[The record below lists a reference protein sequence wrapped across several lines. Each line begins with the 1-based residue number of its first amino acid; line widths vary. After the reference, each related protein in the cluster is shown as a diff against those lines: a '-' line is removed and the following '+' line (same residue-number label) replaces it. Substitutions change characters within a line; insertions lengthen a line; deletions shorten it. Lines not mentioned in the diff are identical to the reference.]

1 MKCWQLVLPL
11 WNWVLAQELAPRR
24 QPLEQVLVPV
34 LAQQRLQ
41 VQGRVLVLVQAL
53 VRGRGQP
60 PQLLALRAQA
70 LLRVLSQ
77 LLLQPLWVFL

>member
-1 MKCWQLVLPL
+1 
-11 WNWVLAQELAPRR
+11 
-24 QPLEQVLVPV
+24 
-34 LAQQRLQ
+34 
-41 VQGRVLVLVQAL
+41 VQAL